1 MKASKRAALCVA
13 VAGLLLALG
22 CSSKATN
29 MSTNREEA
37 RQRWSAS
44 RAEMAT
50 KLAQGCYQRG
60 EFGRASEHISE
71 LLRQSSPYAPL
82 YVLAGRLAAEKGDLD
97 MARSYA
103 DHATELDPN
112 LAEARYVLGTFEQT
126 LGNTDVALAQFGEA
140 ARLDPNQPSYILAQ
154 TELMVTQGDATQ
166 AATVLSEAISRLS
179 GKSELHAALGDVLS
193 VLKRYGE
200 AVGSYRIAL
209 RLSNNQQEELRER
222 LAIALYYSGAYA
234 EAATA
239 LSELKLTGPDAAA
252 GWAPLMRG
260 ECLLALGRLDEAYD
274 IYTAAAAAH
283 PTAPASYI
291 GLAKCDILS
300 NRLPQARKFLEQA
313 LTRSP
318 RNAEGNAL
326 MGYVLVAEGRSGEA
340 VPHLELALRDPKL
353 SDRAAV
359 EKLLTGV
366 RNGLKTNAP
375 ASTR

>member
-1 MKASKRAALCVA
+1 MKASKRTILCVA
-13 VAGLLLALG
+13 TAGLLLALG
-22 CSSKATN
+22 CSNQAT
-29 MSTNREEA
+29 MSTNRDEA

-60 EFGRASEHISE
+60 EFGRANEHIAD
-71 LLRQSSPYAPL
+71 LLRQNAPYAPL
-82 YVLAGRLAAEKGDLD
+82 YVVAARLAAEKGDLD
-97 MARSYA
+97 AARSYA
-103 DHATELDPN
+103 DHATQLDPK

-126 LGNTDVALAQFGEA
+126 LGNTDAALAQFGEA
-140 ARLDPNQPSYILAQ
+140 ARLDPNQSGYILAQ
-154 TELMVTQGDATQ
+154 SELMVTQGNASQ
-166 AATVLSEAISRLS
+166 AAVVLSEAIGRLS

-193 VLKRYGE
+193 VLKRYSE

-209 RLSNNQQEELRER
+209 RLSTDQQEELKER

-239 LSELKLTGPDAAA
+239 LAELKVTGPDAAA
-252 GWAPLMRG
+252 GWAAHMRA

-274 IYTAAAAAH
+274 LYTAAAAAR
-283 PTAPASYI
+283 PNAPAALI

-300 NRLPQARKFLEQA
+300 NRLPQARRFLEQA

-318 RNAEGNAL
+318 RDAEGNAL

-340 VPHLELALRDPKL
+340 VAHLELALKDPKL

-366 RNGLKTNAP
+366 RNGLKAGAAP
-375 ASTR
+375 AIQ